1 MDVGTT
7 IAGLEHLST
16 SVRAAI
22 AFMQGLCRQHPRL
35 LVIGLDLLLPEE
47 TAAAGIH
54 LYMMPLRAQVRR
66 QAGAFAHCLGMIWTT
81 RLETNGAVY
90 VQALFIFD
98 GGQVRKDIA
107 WGNWIG
113 DYWQGVVT
121 EGGGRYRNLN
131 RLQPLGTG
139 QRLGMFHA
147 SIAEQIGELY
157 YQLIYQMGAS
167 GPLIVAEVP
176 ALR

>member
-1 MDVGTT
+1 MDVGAT
-7 IAGLEHLST
+7 IAGMEHLST
-16 SVRAAI
+16 SVRVAI
-22 AFMQGLCRQHPRL
+22 AFMQGLCRRTPRL

-54 LYMMPLRAQVRR
+54 RYMTLLRAQVRR

-90 VQALFIFD
+90 IQALFIFD
-98 GGQVRKDIA
+98 GGQVRQGITR
-107 WGNWIG
+107 GNWIG

-121 EGGGRYRNLN
+121 EGGGLYRNLN

-139 QRLGMFHA
+139 LRLGMFHA
-147 SIAEQIGELY
+147 AMAEQIGELY
-157 YQLIYQMGAS
+157 YRLIYQMGAS

-176 ALR
+176 ALW